1 MSDTSFRL
9 RCPNCDG
16 VIEETDIYCP
26 RCGLNLSMPFEKI
39 GPATPAPENLESAPA
54 PERSRKKFIIAAAII
69 GLLVL
74 MIAAAAIA
82 YSGGQPDLAPQ
93 VTAVFEP
100 DLSRVSVSG
109 VPRAELEQTAQ
120 ILKQRWAAFG
130 YPDTSFTV
138 SNHGQIIGR
147 IPKDAD
153 PDLINRTKAVG
164 IVEFV
169 DFGPE
174 YYEVGTQVTTDLG
187 VRNFS
192 QVDGPKGRTLMTN
205 AEIKT
210 VSASRDQYGNY
221 MIDFTLNDKG
231 TQILADYTTHNI
243 GSYLGIIMDK
253 TVISCP
259 SVNGAITQGS
269 GVISGVF
276 TYETA
281 NTLALYMR
289 TTPLPIPLK

>member
-1 MSDTSFRL
+1 
-9 RCPNCDG
+9 
-16 VIEETDIYCP
+16 
-26 RCGLNLSMPFEKI
+26 
-39 GPATPAPENLESAPA
+39 
-54 PERSRKKFIIAAAII
+54 
-69 GLLVL
+69 
-74 MIAAAAIA
+74 
-82 YSGGQPDLAPQ
+82 
-93 VTAVFEP
+93 
-100 DLSRVSVSG
+100 
-109 VPRAELEQTAQ
+109 LEQTAQ
-120 ILKQRWAAFG
+120 ILQQRWAAFG
-130 YPDTSFTV
+130 YPNTSFTV
-138 SNHGQIIGR
+138 SNRGQIIGR
-147 IPKDAD
+147 IPRDVD

-187 VRNFS
+187 ASNFS

-221 MIDFTLNDKG
+221 VIDFTLNDKG
-231 TQILADYTTHNI
+231 TKILADYTTQNI

-253 TVISCP
+253 TIISCP
-259 SVNGAITQGS
+259 SVNAAITQGR
-269 GVISGVF
+269 GVISGEF
-276 TYETA
+276 SYETA